1 MLSPESW
8 APHQDLESKK
18 KQLARETVQLR
29 LLFALPEDPVPTIG
43 GLQPPVTPVTR
54 DQHPLLA
61 SKGIH
66 TLCTHSYKHIYI
78 HIIKKIKLFFFY
90 TNSSTIVFCFWKR
103 WGLVCPW
110 LALNLLFRTRLLT
123 LLPHSTSQVPRL
135 QVYP

>member
-8 APHQDLESKK
+8 APQQDLESKK

-78 HIIKKIKLFFFY
+78 HIIKKIKLFFF
-90 TNSSTIVFCFWKR
+90 TQI
-103 WGLVCPW
+103 PQ
-110 LALNLLFRTRLLT
+110 LLFFVFGKGGVLC
-123 LLPHSTSQVPRL
+123 VPGWL
-135 QVYP
+135 